1 MISSLQIV
9 FIVVAA
15 ATLGAALMVVIA
27 RNLVHSAL
35 WLVASLF
42 GVAIMYV
49 LLEAGFLAVVQ
60 VVIYIG
66 AIAVLMIFAIM
77 LTRKIAQEKT
87 PRFNENWL
95 WGAGIAVVIFAA
107 LSYILFNWPELNTPL
122 KPLNPSV
129 DTLKALGVALVAPGG
144 YVLAFELAS
153 VLLLAALIGAIVV
166 AWERK

>member
-1 MISSLQIV
+1 
-9 FIVVAA
+9 
-15 ATLGAALMVVIA
+15 LMVVIA

-42 GVAIMYV
+42 GVAIVYV

-77 LTRKIAQEKT
+77 LTSKIAQEKT

-95 WGAGIAVVIFAA
+95 WGAGIALVLFAA
-107 LSYILFNWPELNTPL
+107 LSYILFNWSGINTPL
-122 KPLNPSV
+122 TPLNPSF
-129 DTLKALGVALVAPGG
+129 DTLKALGVALVAPEG

>member
-1 MISSLQIV
+1 
-9 FIVVAA
+9 
-15 ATLGAALMVVIA
+15 MVVIA

-77 LTRKIAQEKT
+77 LTRKIAQEKA

-95 WGAGIAVVIFAA
+95 WGAGIALGLFAA
-107 LSYILFNWPELNTPL
+107 INYILFNWSGVSTPL
-122 KPLNPSV
+122 TPLNPSF
-129 DTLKALGVALVAPGG
+129 DTLKALGVALVAPDG

>member
-1 MISSLQIV
+1 MISPIQIV

-42 GVAIMYV
+42 GVAIVYV

-95 WGAGIAVVIFAA
+95 WGVGIALVLFAA
-107 LSYILFNWPELNTPL
+107 LSYILFNWAGINTPL
-122 KPLNPSV
+122 TPLNPSL
-129 DTLKALGVALVAPGG
+129 DTLKALGLALVAPNG

-153 VLLLAALIGAIVV
+153 VLLLAALIGAIFV